1 MATIKG
7 LTIEIGGNTTKLTKA
22 LGDVNRQSRDLKSE
36 LRDVERLLKLD
47 PGNTELIAQK
57 QKILAESIENTA
69 KKLETLKEAERQA
82 QQQFQEGKIGE
93 DQYRAIQ
100 REVIKTEEE
109 LKKLNGQLKE
119 MDWKGI
125 TDGLDK
131 FGKKSTDIGKN
142 LSKKV
147 TAPILGIGVA
157 AAKIGMDFE
166 QSMSK
171 VEAMSGA
178 TAEEM
183 ERLEKAAREAGAN
196 TSKSASDAADALGYM
211 ALAGWDVNTSIEGL
225 MPVLRLS
232 EAGNIDLAK
241 ASSLV
246 TDSMSA
252 MGIEVQDLDK
262 YLDIVAQTARNSN
275 TDIDQMAEAYLGV
288 GGTLR
293 GLNIELDESALALGL
308 MANAGIKGSE
318 AGTSLNA
325 VLLNLTAPA
334 GRAKQALEDLGYS
347 AFDNEGNFKGL
358 EQVLFELKDQFAEMD
373 TETRNMYLSMIGG
386 KEHVDTLNALL
397 NGLGD
402 SYEDLKGSIM
412 EADGALSEVA
422 ETVQDNNKGALT
434 ELMSALEELALKI
447 YDVLKPAIESLIDFI
462 QDLVDWLNS
471 LSPEMQKTIVVVAG
485 LAAAI
490 GPLLII
496 VGKMST
502 GLSALIKLFAPMVAG
517 LGGATGAT
525 TGLSAVI
532 TAITG
537 PIGIAV
543 AAIAGITAII
553 VTLYKTNETARD
565 LIKSAWESMKA
576 TIENITNVIKGIIQ
590 LFISFFKGDWEG
602 MKEAISKIWTNLW
615 DGLKNAL
622 EGSVKLIGSIVV
634 GLMENISNI
643 FSGMI
648 SDAFNW
654 GKNLIGGF
662 VDGIKSM
669 ASAVSNAVKGVVG
682 NVKDFLGFNS
692 PAKKGEGRFIVDWGQ
707 NMIEGFIDG
716 INMALPEL
724 EETMGMAIPNMGQQ
738 INNTTTN
745 NYGGETS
752 LNLVVKLGE
761 DTITEKM
768 VSNINRQS
776 RINGKTVVEV

>member
-7 LTIEIGGNTTKLTKA
+7 LTIEIGGDTTKLTKA
-22 LGDVNRQSRDLKSE
+22 LGDVNRTSRDLKSE

-57 QKILAESIENTA
+57 QKILAESIENTS
-69 KKLETLKEAERQA
+69 KKLETLKEAEKQA
-82 QQQFQEGKIGE
+82 QEQFSKGDIAEE
-93 DQYRAIQ
+93 QYRAIQ
-100 REVIKTEEE
+100 REVIRTEEE

-131 FGKKSTDIGKN
+131 FGKKSTDIGKS
-142 LSKKV
+142 LSMKV
-147 TAPILGIGVA
+147 TAPILGIGAA

-211 ALAGWDVNTSIEGL
+211 ALAGWDVNKSIDGL
-225 MPVLRLS
+225 MPVLRLA
-232 EAGNIDLAK
+232 EAGEIDLAK

-246 TDSMSA
+246 TDSMSS
-252 MGIEVQDLDK
+252 MGIGVQDLEK

-293 GLNIELDESALALGL
+293 GLNIDLEESALALGL
-308 MANAGIKGSE
+308 MANAGKKGSE

-347 AFDNEGNFKGL
+347 AFDSEGNFKGL
-358 EQVLFELKDQFAEMD
+358 EQVLFELKDQFADMD
-373 TETRNMYLSMIGG
+373 VETRNMYLSMIGG
-386 KEHVDTLNALL
+386 KEHIDTLNALL
-397 NGLGD
+397 NGLDD

-412 EADGALSEVA
+412 EADGALNEVA
-422 ETVQDNNKGALT
+422 TTMQDNNKGSLV
-434 ELMSALEELALKI
+434 ELSSALEELALKI
-447 YDVLKPAIESLIDFI
+447 YDVLKPAIESLIGFI
-462 QDLVDWLNS
+462 QGLVDWLNN
-471 LSPEMQKTIVVVAG
+471 LSPEMQQTIVVVAG

-490 GPLLII
+490 GPLLIVI
-496 VGKMST
+496 GKMST
-502 GLSALIKLFAPMVAG
+502 GLSALIKLFAPMIAG

-532 TAITG
+532 TALTG

-543 AAIAGITAII
+543 ASIAGITAVI
-553 VTLYKTNETARD
+553 VTLYQTNETARD
-565 LIKSAWESMKA
+565 LINSAWESMKA

-602 MKEAISKIWTNLW
+602 MKTAITQIWTNMWNGMKNIMETQKNLITGVIK
-615 DGLKNAL
+615 GLAQ
-622 EGSVKLIGSIVV
+622 
-634 GLMENISNI
+634 NITGV
-643 FSGMI
+643 FTGMV

-669 ASAVSNAVKGVVG
+669 ASAVTNAVSGVMG
-682 NVKDFLGFNS
+682 NVKDFIGFRS
-692 PAKKGEGRFIVDWGQ
+692 PSKKGEGRFIVDWGQ

-716 INMALPEL
+716 INNAMPEL
-724 EETMGMAIPNMGQQ
+724 QSTMNRVIPDMGSQVS
-738 INNTTTN
+738 NTTNN

-752 LNLVVKLGE
+752 LNLVVKVGE
-761 DTITEKM
+761 DTLTDK
-768 VSNINRQS
+768 VVTNINRQS